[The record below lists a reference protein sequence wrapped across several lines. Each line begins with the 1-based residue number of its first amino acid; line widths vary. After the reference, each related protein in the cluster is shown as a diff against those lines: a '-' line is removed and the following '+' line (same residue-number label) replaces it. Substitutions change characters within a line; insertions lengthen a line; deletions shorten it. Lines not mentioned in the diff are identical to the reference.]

1 MARVFDVVEYP
12 SEMADELVHR
22 FPETG
27 IADLRFGSQVI
38 VRESQ
43 AAVFFRDG
51 RALDVLGPGRHTIST
66 ANVPLLTNLL
76 GKLFGDRTPFTA
88 EVYFVSMREFADRKW
103 GTPQPIIVRNT
114 GVGLGIALL
123 QGFGT
128 YSFQVKDPQQFVTQI
143 VGQLGAYR
151 TSDIETRLR
160 TMLLSRLQDLLGE
173 TTSQKN
179 VLDLI
184 GLTDELGAGV
194 RAKSQDDFLAIGLLL
209 KSFYIGNLKP
219 SDKSAKELREMGM
232 LDMQTYTQLQAAD
245 AMRDA
250 AQNPSGGAGLTAGIG
265 AGMGIGNVLSG
276 SLAGMTQGQSQTQPT
291 TPSASN
297 VMPDIMTPSE
307 AAGFLK
313 VSEEDVV
320 AAINA
325 GDLKARK
332 IGSAYRISK
341 DALQD
346 YLRGRFYKSVQK
358 KVGTNANLF
367 YSTRWLYE
375 STPVSYPQPPRSV
388 QPRHMTM
395 ARMSPHPVLRNH

>member
-1 MARVFDVVEYP
+1 MARIFDVVEYP
-12 SEMADELVHR
+12 SEMVDEIVHR

-27 IADLRFGSQVI
+27 VADLRLGSQVI

-51 RALDVLGPGRHTIST
+51 RALDVLGPGRHTITT
-66 ANVPLLTNLL
+66 ANVPLLTGLL

-88 EVYFVSMREFADRKW
+88 EIYFVSMREFADRKW

-128 YSFQVKDPQQFVTQI
+128 YSFQVNDPQQFVTQI
-143 VGQLGAYR
+143 VGQLGGFR
-151 TSDIETRLR
+151 TSDIENRLR
-160 TMLLSRLQDLLGE
+160 TMLLSRLQDVLGE
-173 TTSQKN
+173 VTSENN

-184 GLTDELGAGV
+184 GLTDELSAAV
-194 RAKSQDDFLAIGLLL
+194 RVKAQDDFLAVGLIL

-265 AGMGIGNVLSG
+265 AGMGVGNVLAG
-276 SLAGMTQGQSQTQPT
+276 SLAGLTQNQQSQTQPT
-291 TPSASN
+291 TSAASSA
-297 VMPDIMTPSE
+297 MPDVMTPSE

-313 VSEEDVV
+313 VSEEDVL
-320 AAINA
+320 AAITA
-325 GDLKARK
+325 GELKARK
-332 IGSAYRISK
+332 IGSAFRLTK
-341 DALQD
+341 EALQE
-346 YLRGRFYKSVQK
+346 YLNG
-358 KVGTNANLF
+358 
-367 YSTRWLYE
+367 
-375 STPVSYPQPPRSV
+375 
-388 QPRHMTM
+388 
-395 ARMSPHPVLRNH
+395 